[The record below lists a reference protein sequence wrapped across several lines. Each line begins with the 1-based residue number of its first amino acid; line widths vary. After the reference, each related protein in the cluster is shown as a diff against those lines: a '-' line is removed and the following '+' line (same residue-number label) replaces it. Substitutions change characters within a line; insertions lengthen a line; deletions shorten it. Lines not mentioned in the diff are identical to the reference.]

1 MASPPIL
8 PCRYPIPGEDQGGL
22 AKNRLAQEFAAVN
35 PGAVSQVVDENGE
48 PLRRWHGGRKFEFDR
63 FLEDP
68 AMVGDDAIA
77 DPDAAQVNVD
87 P

>member
-1 MASPPIL
+1 M
-8 PCRYPIPGEDQGGL
+8 GG
-22 AKNRLAQEFAAVN
+22 
-35 PGAVSQVVDENGE
+35 
-48 PLRRWHGGRKFEFDR
+48 GGRKFDR